1 MAKWIN
7 RGINWK
13 IPDGYKTFTMDT
25 VVGTSFFLSKAR
37 SWGKAKEL
45 SLELEREPN
54 NKNDKNAIKVIGV
67 SKGFFFGYNRRHIG
81 YIAKQTAKALVRREF
96 LDKVKPHLESVNFPP
111 NGKYVQIRYQLIV
124 LEEDNK
130 EAKKI
135 YRSYRLDETNY

>member
-13 IPDGYKTFTMDT
+13 IPDGYKTFTSDT
-25 VVGTSFFLSKAR
+25 VVGTSFFLSNAR

-54 NKNDKNAIKVIGV
+54 NKHDKNAIKVIGV
-67 SKGFFFGYNRRHIG
+67 SKGFFFGYNRRPIG

-96 LDKVKPHLESVNFPP
+96 LDKVKPHLSEIGFPP
-111 NGKYVQIRYQLIV
+111 NRKYVRIRYSLLV
-124 LEEDNK
+124 LEEDIK
-130 EAKKI
+130 EANKI
-135 YRSYRLDETNY
+135 YRSYRLDEDNY

>member
-13 IPDGYKTFTMDT
+13 IPDGYKTFTSDT

-54 NKNDKNAIKVIGV
+54 NKHDKNAIKVIGV
-67 SKGFFFGYNRRHIG
+67 SKGFFFGYNRRPIG

-96 LDKVKPHLESVNFPP
+96 LDKVKPHLSEVNFPP
-111 NGKYVQIRYQLIV
+111 NGKYVQIRYSLIV

-135 YRSYRLDETNY
+135 FRSYRLDEHN